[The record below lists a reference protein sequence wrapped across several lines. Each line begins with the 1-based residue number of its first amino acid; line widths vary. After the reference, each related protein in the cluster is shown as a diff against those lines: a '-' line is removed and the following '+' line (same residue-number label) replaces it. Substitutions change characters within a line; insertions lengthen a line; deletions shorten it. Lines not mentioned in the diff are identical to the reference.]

1 MAEHILLI
9 NSDPIIRLS
18 ATAALS
24 DLAKLDL
31 IRDVE
36 PIIGL
41 VQNRLIDNDPAV
53 RYYGLEALKCF
64 VVSDELE
71 FDLVVRVLEKRLDV
85 DVSSVEKV
93 LGLHKLVL
101 EGLVGLLGHGG
112 LQKEDEDD
120 DGGGP
125 PTVTSQSIKAV
136 TLLVEL
142 ALSPQLSID
151 RSLGQDDDED
161 FHAKVRIQKRIYC
174 SLARYSA
181 VILGLDSEIVRSWDG
196 VNLSSEDSN
205 DMSSEIKR
213 YLILREIVLRG
224 LDFGAILCEKK
235 ESESNV
241 DGIEKDILISAAII
255 GKTLLE
261 FEEDVHGSFLFRS
274 SGHVSTEKLSK
285 GKSERQSRVSKSIIS
300 SLPET
305 SRIRVIYEIEPRSS
319 AAAAI
324 LYSIGANSSAT
335 LETAIVL
342 TQILE
347 CIGDVQNESI

>member
-205 DMSSEIKR
+205 DMSSEIKL
-213 YLILREIVLRG
+213 YFFLREFVMRG
-224 LDFGAILCEKK
+224 LDFGASLRERKK
-235 ESESNV
+235 VRAMSMAL
-241 DGIEKDILISAAII
+241 K
-255 GKTLLE
+255 KT
-261 FEEDVHGSFLFRS
+261 
-274 SGHVSTEKLSK
+274 
-285 GKSERQSRVSKSIIS
+285 
-300 SLPET
+300 
-305 SRIRVIYEIEPRSS
+305 Y
-319 AAAAI
+319 
-324 LYSIGANSSAT
+324 
-335 LETAIVL
+335 
-342 TQILE
+342 
-347 CIGDVQNESI
+347 